1 MIQMHLFTNQ
11 KKRLRHR
18 DELMVPKEEGWIR
31 KPAAIQKVFSMPL
44 VHRNPEEIPGLS
56 LFFQGFFLKTGKEI
70 LV

>member
-31 KPAAIQKVFSMPL
+31 RIDVDMYTLLPSK
-44 VHRNPEEIPGLS
+44 
-56 LFFQGFFLKTGKEI
+56 
-70 LV
+70 